1 MKAVLY
7 SKYGHEDAL
16 TVEEIERPTPLDKQV
31 LVKVHAAS
39 INAGDWRGLE
49 NPLLARV
56 IGGGLLKPKNTRT
69 GSDLAGKVEAVGL
82 NVTQFKPGDE
92 VFGCGHGSFAEY
104 VLAREAYLSQKPS
117 NISFE
122 QAATVPIAA
131 LTALQAIR
139 HAGGIRSGQMVLVQ
153 GASGGVGIFTLQL
166 AKLSGAEV
174 TAVCSTKSLAMA
186 RSLGAD
192 HVIDYTRQDFTRN
205 SQVYDLIFGINGY
218 HPLSA
223 YKRALSP
230 GGTYVC
236 VGGSLGQF
244 FQSMLFGSL
253 MTGKGDKKLTNM
265 GIAKVNQEDLMHL
278 AQLLDAGKIAPVIDC
293 SYPLSRIVDAFKYVL
308 VEHPRGKVV
317 ITLDEDKN
325 ETLAH

>member
-7 SKYGHEDAL
+7 SKYGRADAL
-16 TVEEIERPTPLDKQV
+16 KVEEIERPTPLDKQV

-49 NPLLARV
+49 NPLLARM
-56 IGGGLLKPKNTRT
+56 IGGGLFKPKNTRT
-69 GSDLAGKVEAVGL
+69 GSDLAGRVEAIGL

-92 VFGCGHGSFAEY
+92 VFGCSHGSFAEY
-104 VLAREAYLSQKPS
+104 VLAREAYLTLKPS

-122 QAATVPIAA
+122 QAAAVPVAA

-139 HAGGIRSGQMVLVQ
+139 HVGGIQPGRRVLVQ
-153 GASGGVGIFTLQL
+153 GASGGVGTFTVQL
-166 AKLSGAEV
+166 ARLYGAEV
-174 TAVCSTKSLAMA
+174 TAVCSTKSLDVV

-192 HVIDYTRQDFTRN
+192 HVIDYTRQDFTR
-205 SQVYDLIFGINGY
+205 SGQLYDLIFGINGY

-236 VGGSLGQF
+236 VGGSLRQF
-244 FQSMLFGSL
+244 FESMLLGSL
-253 MTGKGDKKLTNM
+253 VTGKGDKKLSNM
-265 GIAKVNQEDLMHL
+265 GIAKVNQEDLVQL
-278 AQLLDAGKIAPVIDC
+278 AQLLEAGKIAPVIDC
-293 SYPLSRIVDAFKYVL
+293 SYPLSQVVSAFTYVL
-308 VEHPRGKVV
+308 DEHPRGKVV
-317 ITLDEDKN
+317 ITMDENKD
-325 ETLAH
+325 EAQAH